1 MVNFIWLVPQG
12 RGDTVTLQL
21 YSSAMLI
28 FSLPSGKGCRPEER
42 WLLWYLR
49 RFHFPSHFD
58 RKRPQR
64 HLHASAFGH
73 TGKAV
78 SSLWCLLRGLSKGTV
93 HLTPEPAAQ
102 TGLTCNTSVWHLNT
116 FPYVSTGEVYSS
128 FWIVICFVT
137 THCRIWSCPDL
148 HRGLSV
154 ISKMNHWWCSKS
166 SVNFLKNYFAL
177 PCVESQLCFSSCE
190 VLFSVSSSAW
200 ESFLK

>member
-28 FSLPSGKGCRPEER
+28 FSLPSGKCCRPEER
-42 WLLWYLR
+42 WVLWYLQ
-49 RFHFPSHFD
+49 RFHSPSHFD

-78 SSLWCLLRGLSKGTV
+78 SSLWCLLRGLSKATV
-93 HLTPEPAAQ
+93 RLTLEPAAQ
-102 TGLTCNTSVWHLNT
+102 TGLTCNTSVWHLNA

-137 THCRIWSCPDL
+137 THCNTAEPGYEAAQIFTGGSVWSQRWTIGD
-148 HRGLSV
+148 V
-154 ISKMNHWWCSKS
+154 QK
-166 SVNFLKNYFAL
+166 V
-177 PCVESQLCFSSCE
+177 QLTF
-190 VLFSVSSSAW
+190 
-200 ESFLK
+200 